1 MITELEKIDFILKEG
16 AKKGMDLSK
25 FVNTQIKDFK
35 ESNKYKEMVIGNK
48 YYKNE
53 GDINKKERVYI
64 NEDGQEEVAPHAK
77 NYQLKHPIIYK

>member
-53 GDINKKERVYI
+53 
-64 NEDGQEEVAPHAK
+64 EECK
-77 NYQLKHPIIYK
+77 YEE

>member
-35 ESNKYKEMVIGNK
+35 ESNKYKEI
-48 YYKNE
+48 
-53 GDINKKERVYI
+53 
-64 NEDGQEEVAPHAK
+64 
-77 NYQLKHPIIYK
+77 L